1 MYSNYEFDRT
11 ASSPNNLVV
20 NEVHVISNA
29 TALTIVAENGLFYTS
44 TLIVANVSNP
54 NVPYVAGIDYSF
66 QGFDPFI
73 TADTGYECA
82 SAISFNNTSISG
94 SITMQYQAVGG
105 IEGSNSGLV
114 IQLQNAIAAI
124 GSQTHTWAQ
133 VQNKPIAYPPLPH
146 QHNLLT
152 DLTGLNALT
161 NVLCRIEYNLSSARL
176 PSLSSNNLE
185 AQINRLLAL
194 LTIQRQDINSIATKA
209 VTNVFNKLAVGTPST
224 NPLIGLYNVLNDSD
238 TSANSTFANYN
249 IVSSSN
255 VSGTGNKIGAYGI
268 VQAVT
273 GYAGT
278 GALIGVD
285 GNAQQS
291 AAVNVTELVGVNGST
306 TTITSGTI
314 GVAIGFQSSMSFNA
328 ASTVNNIYG
337 LNIGAIVGANTT
349 NTYGILINDISNST
363 SSYGLYSGITSGTNK
378 FNLYVAGTAPSYFA
392 GKVNLAGGAT
402 LPGLGNYANDAAAAI
417 GGVPVNGIYR
427 NGSVLMVRVS

>member
-11 ASSPNNLVV
+11 ASSPNNLVI

-209 VTNVFNKLAVGTPST
+209 VTNVFNKLAVGAGSN
-224 NPLIGLYNVLNDSD
+224 NPYVSLYNTFSESD
-238 TSANSTFANYN
+238 RSVNTSFAGYNLQFSSKSFFNSFF
-249 IVSSSN
+249 
-255 VSGTGNKIGAYGI
+255 
-268 VQAVT
+268 
-273 GYAGT
+273 
-278 GALIGVD
+278 LII
-285 GNAQQS
+285 NLS
-291 AAVNVTELVGVNGST
+291 
-306 TTITSGTI
+306 I
-314 GVAIGFQSSMSFNA
+314 
-328 ASTVNNIYG
+328 ASD
-337 LNIGAIVGANTT
+337 
-349 NTYGILINDISNST
+349 ILILFFI
-363 SSYGLYSGITSGTNK
+363 K
-378 FNLYVAGTAPSYFA
+378 NL
-392 GKVNLAGGAT
+392 
-402 LPGLGNYANDAAAAI
+402 
-417 GGVPVNGIYR
+417 
-427 NGSVLMVRVS
+427 